1 MATSAPVPDPCEL
14 RHLYVWD
21 RLVLQLARGLTNSRH
36 RHFGAFLLLAPD
48 APITIDVDGSPR
60 AIAQAALIAPGSW
73 HRLDSR
79 NSRVATLLLGPD
91 HPWFGYIAPVLNDAA
106 VIPLDLSRLTAN
118 VDWDELFSGH
128 QDCEE
133 VLAFLQRA
141 LAALRT
147 QPFAPHVLDRHVT
160 EAVRLLNEA
169 PENTS
174 DLTSLARRVGLS
186 DVTLMRRFKRELG
199 VRVREYAL
207 WRRLMNVLPLIDGRR
222 TLTEIAQL
230 AGFYDQA
237 HLTRTSRRMF
247 DLQPSRV
254 AGLSRARIHVCARL
268 QQNKAPVR

>member
-1 MATSAPVPDPCEL
+1 MPDSCEL

-21 RLVLQLARGLTNSRH
+21 RLVLQLAPGLTNSRH

-48 APITIDVDGSPR
+48 APIKIDVEGSPR
-60 AIAQAALIAPGSW
+60 IIAQAALIAPGTW
-73 HRLDSR
+73 HGLDSR
-79 NSRVATLLLGPD
+79 SSRVATLLLGAD
-91 HPWFGYIAPVLNDAA
+91 HPWFGYIAPALDGSA
-106 VIPLDLSRLTAN
+106 VVPLDLRRLTGR
-118 VDWDELFSGH
+118 VDWNEWFNGNH
-128 QDCEE
+128 DCEAM
-133 VLAFLQRA
+133 LAFLQRT
-141 LAALRT
+141 LAAVTTL
-147 QPFAPHVLDRHVT
+147 PFAPHVLDPQVA
-160 EAVRLLNEA
+160 EAVRILNAA

-174 DLTSLARRVGLS
+174 GLTSLVRRVGLS

-254 AGLSRARIHVCARL
+254 AGFSRARIHVCTRL
-268 QQNKAPVR
+268 QHTRNSTR